1 MRFWRIGTF
10 RMSIV
15 SESWKPT
22 TLEEVLKKSEER
34 FRQVVELAPNAMVM
48 IGREGLIE
56 MVNAQAERVFG
67 YERADLLGKHV
78 EMLVPER
85 FRGNHPGLRNS
96 FFSGPVSRPMG
107 AGRDLYALKRDGSE
121 FPVEIGLNPI
131 ETHEGTM
138 VLSSIVDISSRKRSE
153 ERFRQVVELA
163 PNAMVMISRWGL
175 IEMVNAQAERVFGYN
190 RTEMLGN
197 HVEMLVPK
205 RFRQNHP
212 NLRDWFFSGPVSR
225 PMGAGRDLYALRK
238 DGSEF
243 PVEIGL
249 NPIETDEGTMV
260 LSAIVDISDRKHKE
274 ESIQSA
280 LREKDVLLG
289 EIHHRVKNNLQIV
302 YSLLDLQSTNIDD
315 EKVLGMMRQSQNRI
329 RSMALI
335 HQTLYKSKDF
345 ARVDF
350 RSFLDA
356 LVPNLI
362 SSYLAHPERISL
374 SINSDSVLLPI
385 NAAIPCGLVVS
396 ELISNALKHGFPN
409 NIEGQITIDR
419 AHHTDATVILSVAD
433 NGVGI
438 PEGFDITQT
447 PTLGLQLVS
456 MLADQLGGELSI
468 RRSDPT
474 RFAIQFPLHKAIAQ
488 S

>member
-15 SESWKPT
+15 SESRKPA

-34 FRQVVELAPNAMVM
+34 FRQVVE
-48 IGREGLIE
+48 
-56 MVNAQAERVFG
+56 
-67 YERADLLGKHV
+67 
-78 EMLVPER
+78 
-85 FRGNHPGLRNS
+85 S
-96 FFSGPVSRPMG
+96 
-107 AGRDLYALKRDGSE
+107 
-121 FPVEIGLNPI
+121 
-131 ETHEGTM
+131 
-138 VLSSIVDISSRKRSE
+138 
-153 ERFRQVVELA
+153 A
-163 PNAMVMISRWGL
+163 PNAMVMISRGGL

-190 RTEMLGN
+190 RTEML
-197 HVEMLVPK
+197 
-205 RFRQNHP
+205 RQNHP

-362 SSYLAHPERISL
+362 SSYLAQPERISL
-374 SINSDSVLLPI
+374 SINSDGVLLPI

-409 NIEGQITIDR
+409 NIEGQITIDLT
-419 AHHTDATVILSVAD
+419 HHTDAAVMLSVAD
-433 NGVGI
+433 NGIGI
-438 PEGFDITQT
+438 PEDFDITQT

-468 RRSDPT
+468 QHSDPT
-474 RFAIQFPLHKAIAQ
+474 RFAIQFPLHKAMIQ